1 MSALEKHAANRGFT
15 LLEMAIVLAIIA
27 VLAGILTP
35 VVVNYVQQA
44 RITAAQA
51 DVNAIRDAITQFEKD
66 MGRYPMFSTGSG
78 ALPDSSGDRVRL
90 EGPGNAPTETVVT
103 AWTSATPTDSD
114 CTSGCGV
121 GPLVDQLMTN
131 VPAYP
136 TTTNLAKPFKWKG
149 PYISLQSDPWGNR
162 YLVNIINA
170 KSGSADACFV
180 LSAGPDGRV
189 DTPFNISE
197 TSQVA
202 PSGDDI
208 IARIR

>member
-51 DVNAIRDAITQFEKD
+51 DVNAIRDAI
-66 MGRYPMFSTGSG
+66 
-78 ALPDSSGDRVRL
+78 
-90 EGPGNAPTETVVT
+90 
-103 AWTSATPTDSD
+103 

-136 TTTNLAKPFKWKG
+136 TTANLAKPFKWKG

>member
-1 MSALEKHAANRGFT
+1 MQAFENRPQSQGFT
-15 LLEMAIVLAIIA
+15 LLEIAIVMAIIA

-35 VVVNYVQQA
+35 VVMNYVEQA
-44 RITAAQA
+44 RVTAAQA
-51 DVNAIRDAITQFEKD
+51 DVIAIRDAITRFERD
-66 MGRYPMFSTGSG
+66 MGRFPMFNTGTG
-78 ALPDSSGDRVRL
+78 GLPDSSGDRVRL
-90 EGPGNAPTETVVT
+90 EGPGNAPKETVVS

-114 CTSGCGV
+114 CTSGCGI
-121 GPLVDQLMTN
+121 GSLVDQLMTN
-131 VPAYP
+131 APAYP

-149 PYISLQSDPWGNR
+149 PYISPQADPWGNK

-197 TSQVA
+197 TSQAA
-202 PSGDDI
+202 PTGDDI